1 MVGLKEVLLLKK
13 CNTEAHPKS
22 NVLTVAV
29 HRLKEKGK
37 SSSVRGTP
45 GELLAQESSGSAE
58 TSIVTHATNA
68 TREQRKQLVTKF
80 QLCNF
85 LTIKIKLFQ
94 FYQDMVWFEK
104 DVHKLDVGT
113 GYLNRQSGPE
123 MISYL
128 SKVIVMENITKF
140 LNKGEQIY

>member
-1 MVGLKEVLLLKK
+1 MVGLKEILLLKK
-13 CNTEAHPKS
+13 CNTEAHLKS

-29 HRLKEKGK
+29 HWLKEKGK
-37 SSSVRGTP
+37 SLSVRGTP
-45 GELLAQESSGSAE
+45 GELLAQESSGSTE
-58 TSIVTHATNA
+58 TSIVTHVTNA

-104 DVHKLDVGT
+104 DVHKVDVGT